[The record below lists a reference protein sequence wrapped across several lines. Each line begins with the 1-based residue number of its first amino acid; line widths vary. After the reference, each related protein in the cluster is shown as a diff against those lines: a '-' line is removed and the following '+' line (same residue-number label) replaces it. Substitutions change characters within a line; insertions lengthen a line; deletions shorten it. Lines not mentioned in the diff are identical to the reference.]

1 MEYKLYIGRLQTLP
15 EEVEYTYYSSENGY
29 LLAYHNESIEDMQEI
44 PERNYAKLST
54 DERSWLIMCKVAI
67 NTKAMADNTKEYT
80 AMLEEFLIEFE
91 NSLASAQKEKE
102 NGK

>member
-15 EEVEYTYYSSENGY
+15 DEVEYTYYSSENGY
-29 LLAYHNESIEDMQEI
+29 LLAYHNKSIEDMQEI

-54 DERSWLIMCKVAI
+54 DERSWLTMCKFAI
-67 NTKAMADNTKEYT
+67 NTKAMSVNTKEYIGL
-80 AMLEEFLIEFE
+80 LEKFLIEVE